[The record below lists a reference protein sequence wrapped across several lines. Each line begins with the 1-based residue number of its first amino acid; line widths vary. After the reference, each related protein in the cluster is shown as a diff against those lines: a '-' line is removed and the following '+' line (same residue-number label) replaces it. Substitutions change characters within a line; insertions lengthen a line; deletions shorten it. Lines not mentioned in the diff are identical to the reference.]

1 MHVLVSLVFSRF
13 WFVLL
18 AQYYWGHTIGVQG
31 LGSFVTFT
39 FPRLWWQSTRCIR
52 LQSSTWWAA
61 QILWN
66 SFLFFHPRGLDVRF
80 FVLCRSAPSTL
91 GEKKSAVNSW
101 LSHNIRRLWCCHL
114 VGHVSENC
122 VILENHH
129 PNAIICDLI
138 WGLTKLDRS

>member
-31 LGSFVTFT
+31 LGSFVTFA
-39 FPRLWWQSTRCIR
+39 FPRLWWQSTRCTR

-61 QILWN
+61 PILWN
-66 SFLFFHPRGLDVRF
+66 SFLLFHLQGLDVRF

-114 VGHVSENC
+114 VGHV
-122 VILENHH
+122 L
-129 PNAIICDLI
+129 CDFGKPLSQCYNLWSFLGPDQTGQVLI
-138 WGLTKLDRS
+138 N